1 MSAAEDRDHNP
12 GAHARGFD
20 AEPRVRA
27 DPRVQDRSIGSLF
40 AELAREAANLA
51 RTEIELAKAELSEKA
66 GSAAG
71 GVAMLAVGGLI
82 AFAGLLFLL
91 GSATLAL
98 ARVVEPWLAALIV
111 GAVVLAIGGILALVG
126 KSRLKPRNLQP
137 ERTIETLREDK
148 RWAQSQLG
156 R

>member
-1 MSAAEDRDHNP
+1 MSSAEDRDHNP
-12 GAHARGFD
+12 GGNARAYD
-20 AEPRVRA
+20 AEPRVRT

-66 GSAAG
+66 ASAGG

-126 KSRLKPRNLQP
+126 KSRLKARNLQP
-137 ERTIETLREDK
+137 ERTMETLREDK